1 LTSKTVIRN
10 LYNVHIVKKI
20 INVLLTAGN
29 AEDRKLIITTITM
42 QDDIR
47 IIGVE
52 NDEAGTLIKS
62 ERLKPDVLIMDF
74 QPAGI
79 DGAELAP
86 IIHRRSP
93 DTSIIMMC
101 DRDESDYARTAIKA
115 GISGFL
121 LRKADMNKLL
131 PVVRLVNMGGYYIS
145 ASIVKRTLDSIAFIR
160 QFPGQF
166 DNQNYSEKENIRF
179 LLSAKERCIITEIA
193 QGLSDEEIARHLH
206 YSAGTVKN
214 CITAIKRKTMLKNRI
229 EIVVFSLAY
238 GLISLKN
245 LDIFQRRQF
254 ANDRIQ

>member
-1 LTSKTVIRN
+1 
-10 LYNVHIVKKI
+10 VHSVKKI
-20 INVLLTAGN
+20 IKVLLTSGN
-29 AEDRKLIITTITM
+29 DEDRKLIITTITM

-47 IIGVE
+47 LIGVE
-52 NDEAGTLIKS
+52 DDEAGTLIKS
-62 ERLKPDVLIMDF
+62 ERLKPDVLIMDL
-74 QPAGI
+74 QPTGI

-101 DRDESDYARTAIKA
+101 DRDENDYAGTAIRA

-121 LRKADMNKLL
+121 LRNIDMNKLL
-131 PVVRLVNMGGYYIS
+131 PVVRIVNMGGFYIS
-145 ASIVKRTLDSIAFIR
+145 TSIVKRTLNSIAFINR
-160 QFPGQF
+160 FPGQF
-166 DNQNYSEKENIRF
+166 DNQYYSENENDRF
-179 LLSAKERCIITEIA
+179 HLSPKERCIITEIA

-206 YSAGTVKN
+206 FSAGTVKN

-229 EIVVFSLAY
+229 EIVVFSLVY

-254 ANDRIQ
+254 ANDGIQ

>member
-1 LTSKTVIRN
+1 MHS
-10 LYNVHIVKKI
+10 VKKI
-20 INVLLTAGN
+20 IKVLLTSGN
-29 AEDRKLIITTITM
+29 DEDRKLIITTITM

-47 IIGVE
+47 LIGVE
-52 NDEAGTLIKS
+52 DDEAGTLIKS
-62 ERLKPDVLIMDF
+62 ERLKPDVLIMDL
-74 QPAGI
+74 QPTGI

-101 DRDESDYARTAIKA
+101 DRDENDYAGTAIRA

-121 LRKADMNKLL
+121 LRNIDMNKLL
-131 PVVRLVNMGGYYIS
+131 PVVRIVNMGGFYIS
-145 ASIVKRTLDSIAFIR
+145 TSIVKRTLNSIAFINR
-160 QFPGQF
+160 FPGQF
-166 DNQNYSEKENIRF
+166 DNQYYSENENDRF
-179 LLSAKERCIITEIA
+179 HLSPKERCIITEIA

-206 YSAGTVKN
+206 FSAGTVKN

-229 EIVVFSLAY
+229 EIVVFSLVY

-254 ANDRIQ
+254 ANDGIQ